1 MRFIFA
7 AFLFLSAFTFA
18 QDKPAP
24 TYESK
29 ISGMEKF
36 SGYFNFYW
44 DSKAGKIWLEIDKL
58 ETEFLMMNSL
68 PSGVGS
74 NDIGLDRGQI
84 GDNRVVKFQRSG
96 PKILLIQPNYNF
108 RAITQNADEKRSVEE
123 AFAQSVLC
131 GFEITAEKGNLLLV
145 DATQFVM
152 QDMHNVSGT
161 LKNTR
166 QGNFR
171 LDVSRSAIY
180 LPQTKN
186 FPYNTEFES
195 LLTFTGDDPGNWVR
209 SVVPTP
215 QSITVREHIS
225 FIKLPDSN
233 YKMREADVRSGFFG
247 IDFMDYA
254 TPISEPIVKRFISRH
269 RLEKK
274 DPSALMSEPVKP
286 IVYYVDRGAPEPIR
300 SALIEGASWWNQA
313 FEAAGYKNAF
323 RVEVLPEGADPMDVR
338 YNMIQWV
345 HRSTRGWSYG
355 NGVTDPRTGEIIK
368 GHVSLGSLR
377 VRQDYLLAEGLL
389 APYENGKPV
398 SDEMLKM
405 SLARLRQLSAHE
417 VGHTLGL
424 NHNFAA
430 SVNNR
435 ASVMDY
441 PAPLAELT
449 KDGKIDLSN
458 AYATGIG
465 EWDKAAIAYG
475 YQDFPKGTDEKKS
488 LLEIIHQAES
498 KNLIFITDQDARLSG
513 AAHPDAHL
521 WDNGKDAADDL
532 VRLMK
537 VRKMAITRFSEN
549 NLKDGQPLATL
560 EEILVPL
567 YLSHRYQTEAAATL
581 LGGLYYTYSVKDGT
595 QKLPKIIDTAT
606 QQKALDALLL
616 TLTPEE
622 LELPASVIEKIPPR
636 PFWYGRSRET
646 FESSMG
652 VAFDPLA
659 PVETAAQLTVSLIL
673 NPDRAQRMIVYESEK
688 GSQPIGKQIKDM
700 FSFEDKSLSF
710 NDAVTKMI
718 SKTWRWSSS
727 NDFTTLVER
736 KIQEVVMYELM
747 KLAANENATASV
759 RAVAYDHLESLKKTT
774 DQKLEQQNL
783 YTDFR
788 QYYSF
793 ISKEL
798 NSFLANQKEFKFP
811 APSQIPAGA
820 PIGMD
825 EEF

>member
-1 MRFIFA
+1 MRFIFT
-7 AFLFLSAFTFA
+7 AFLFLSSLIFA

-29 ISGMEKF
+29 ISGMEKY
-36 SGYFNFYW
+36 SGYFSFYW

-58 ETEFLMMNSL
+58 DTEFLLMNSL
-68 PSGVGS
+68 PAGVGS
-74 NDIGLDRGQI
+74 NDIGLDWGQI

-96 PKILLIQPNYNF
+96 PKILLVQPNYSF
-108 RAITQNADEKRSVEE
+108 RTITQNPDEKRSVEE
-123 AFAQSVLC
+123 AFAQSVLW
-131 GFEITAEKGNLLLV
+131 GFEISAEKGNLLLV

-152 QDMHNVSGT
+152 QDMHNVIGT
-161 LKNTR
+161 LKNTH
-166 QGNFR
+166 QGNYR
-171 LDVSRSAIY
+171 LDASRSAVY

-186 FPYNTEFES
+186 FPDNTEFES
-195 LLTFTGDDPGNWVR
+195 ILTFTGDDPGNWVR

-233 YKMREADVRSGFFG
+233 YKMREADVRSGYFG

-254 TPISEPIVKRFISRH
+254 TPISEPVLKRYISRH

-274 DPSALMSEPVKP
+274 DPSASISEPVKP
-286 IVYYVDRGAPEPIR
+286 IIYYVDRGAPEPVR

-323 RVEVLPEGADPMDVR
+323 RVDVLPEGADPMDVR

-377 VRQDYLLAEGLL
+377 VRQDFLLAEGLL
-389 APYENGKPV
+389 SPYENGKPV

-449 KDGKIDLSN
+449 QDGKIDLTN

-465 EWDKAAIAYG
+465 DWDKAAITYG
-475 YQDFPKGTDEKKS
+475 YQNFPKGTDEKNA
-488 LLEIIHQAES
+488 LLEIIHQTES
-498 KNLIFITDQDARLSG
+498 KGLIFITDQDARLPG

-521 WDNGKDAADDL
+521 WDNGKNAADDL

-537 VRKMAITRFSEN
+537 VRKAALNRFSEN
-549 NLKDGQPLATL
+549 NLKPGQPIAAL
-560 EEILVPL
+560 EEVLVPL

-595 QKLPKIIDTAT
+595 QKIPRIIDSAT
-606 QQKALDALLL
+606 QEKALDALLL
-616 TLTPEE
+616 TLSTEE
-622 LELPASVIEKIPPR
+622 LELQHSIIENIPPR

-646 FESSMG
+646 FESNMG
-652 VAFDPLA
+652 VAFDPLV

-700 FSFEDKSLSF
+700 FSSDASSLSF
-710 NDAVTKMI
+710 NDAVSKMI
-718 SKTWRWSSS
+718 RKTWRWSSS

-747 KLAANENATASV
+747 KLAATENATSSV
-759 RAVAYDHLESLKKTT
+759 RAVAFDHLADLKKRT
-774 DQKLEQQNL
+774 DEKLSRQDL

-793 ISKEL
+793 ISREL
-798 NSFLANQKEFKFP
+798 NSFLANQKEFKLP
-811 APSQIPAGA
+811 VPSQIPAGA

-825 EEF
+825 DEF

>member
-1 MRFIFA
+1 MRLIFVIS
-7 AFLFLSAFTFA
+7 LFLSSLIFA

-29 ISGMEKF
+29 ISGMEKYP
-36 SGYFNFYW
+36 GYFNFYW
-44 DSKAGKIWLEIDKL
+44 DAKAGKIWLEIDKL
-58 ETEFLMMNSL
+58 DTEFLMMNSL
-68 PSGVGS
+68 PAGVGS

-96 PKILLIQPNYNF
+96 PKILLVQPNYIF

-123 AFAQSVLC
+123 AFAQSVLW
-131 GFEITAEKGNLLLV
+131 GFEITSEKGNVLLV

-152 QDMHNVSGT
+152 QDMHNVIST

-166 QGNFR
+166 QGNYR
-171 LDVSRSAIY
+171 LDASRSAIY

-186 FPYNTEFES
+186 FPDNTEFES
-195 LLTFTGDDPGNWVR
+195 MLTFTGDDPGNWVR

-215 QSITVREHIS
+215 QSKTVREHIS

-233 YKMREADVRSGFFG
+233 YKMREADVRSGYFG

-254 TPISEPIVKRFISRH
+254 TPISEPVLKRYISRH

-274 DPSALMSEPVKP
+274 DPSASISEPVKP
-286 IVYYVDRGAPEPIR
+286 IIYYVDRGAPEPVR

-449 KDGKIDLSN
+449 QEGKIDLSN

-465 EWDKAAIAYG
+465 EWDIAAIAYG
-475 YQDFPKGTDEKKS
+475 YQDFPKGSDEKNA
-488 LLEIIHQAES
+488 LQEIIHQTEL
-498 KNLIFITDQDARLSG
+498 KGLIFITDQDARLSG

-521 WDNGKDAADDL
+521 WDNGKNAADDL

-537 VRKMAITRFSEN
+537 VRKAALNRFSEN
-549 NLKDGQPLATL
+549 NLKPGQPLATL
-560 EEILVPL
+560 EEVLVPL

-595 QKLPKIIDTAT
+595 KKNPKTVDAAT
-606 QQKALDALLL
+606 QKKALDALLL
-616 TLTPEE
+616 TLSPEE
-622 LELPASVIEKIPPR
+622 LELPLSIIEKIPPR

-646 FESSMG
+646 FESNMG

-659 PVETAAQLTVSLIL
+659 PVETSAQLTVSLIL

-700 FSFEDKSLSF
+700 FSSVANSLSF
-710 NDAVTKMI
+710 NDAVKKLVV
-718 SKTWRWSSS
+718 KTWRWSSS
-727 NDFTTLVER
+727 DDFTTLVER

-747 KLAANENATASV
+747 KLAANETATPSV
-759 RAVAYDHLESLKKTT
+759 RAVAFDHLADLKKRT
-774 DQKLEQQNL
+774 DEKLARQDL

-793 ISKEL
+793 ISREL
-798 NSFLANQKEFKFP
+798 NSFLTNQKEFKIP